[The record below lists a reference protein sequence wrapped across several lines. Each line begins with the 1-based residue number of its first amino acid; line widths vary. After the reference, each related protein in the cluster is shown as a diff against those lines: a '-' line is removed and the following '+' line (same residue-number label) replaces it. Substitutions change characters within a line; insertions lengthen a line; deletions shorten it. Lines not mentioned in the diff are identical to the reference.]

1 MNKSLIVMAV
11 LCLLAT
17 GAAWYKSPALAWE
30 GASGAARTFLQVLPA
45 ILIGFLLGGMVQVL
59 LPRHLVA
66 AYAGEESGFA
76 GLVIMGIAGAVTPG
90 GPFVAFPLV
99 ASLWKAGTGLGPI
112 VSYLTA
118 WSLLGFHRILIYE
131 GPIMGWRFATVR
143 ILSALMAPPLVGW
156 VASILYRVL
165 YGNGRA

>member
-1 MNKSLIVMAV
+1 MNKSIILMGV

-30 GASGAARTFLQVLPA
+30 GATGAARTFINILPA
-45 ILIGFLLGGMVQVL
+45 MLIGFLLGGMVQVL
-59 LPRHLVA
+59 LPRDLVA
-66 AYAGEESGFA
+66 AYAGDESGLA
-76 GLVIMGIAGAVTPG
+76 GLLIMGIAGAVTPG

-99 ASLWKAGTGLGPI
+99 ASLWKAGTGLGPL

-131 GPIMGWRFATVR
+131 GPIMGWRFAAVR
-143 ILSALMAPPLVGW
+143 ILSALLAPPLVGW
-156 VASILYRVL
+156 LAATLYRAFW
-165 YGNGRA
+165 GSGRT

>member
-1 MNKSLIVMAV
+1 MNKSLLIMGV

-17 GAAWYKSPALAWE
+17 GAAWYRSPALALE
-30 GASGAARTFLQVLPA
+30 GATGAARTFINILPA
-45 ILIGFLLGGMVQVL
+45 MLIGFLLGGMVQVL
-59 LPRHLVA
+59 LPRDLVA
-66 AYAGEESGFA
+66 AYAGEESGLA

-99 ASLWKAGTGLGPI
+99 ASLWKAGTGLGPL

-131 GPIMGWRFATVR
+131 GPIMGWRFVIVR
-143 ILSALMAPPLVGW
+143 VLSTILAPPLAGYI
-156 VASILYRVL
+156 ASLLYRTL
-165 YGNGRA
+165 WAGRP